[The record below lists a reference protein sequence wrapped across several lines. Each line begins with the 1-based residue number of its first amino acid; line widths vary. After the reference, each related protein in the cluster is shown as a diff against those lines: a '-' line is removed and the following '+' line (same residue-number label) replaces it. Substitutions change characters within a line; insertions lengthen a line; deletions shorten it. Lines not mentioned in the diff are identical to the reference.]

1 MKASFLRIAHR
12 GSSGAYPENTR
23 IAVEKALAAR
33 VDVVEVDCQLSKDGH
48 LVVFH
53 DESLRRTTRAGGTVK
68 AKTLKQLRQLD
79 IGSWFRKSFKNERI
93 LTLEEVV
100 EIVHGKA
107 ALNVEIK
114 SVAKGPLGIELKL
127 LFILSHY
134 KYLKRTIISSFD
146 YRALRRVREFGP
158 EAAIGLLYGSGSKE
172 NPFQVAREIGA
183 YSIHI
188 QKELA
193 SPVALEK
200 AAEAGL
206 KTFVWTVNDLREME
220 KFIALGIDGL
230 ISDYPE
236 KFWKIRL
243 KRK

>member
-1 MKASFLRIAHR
+1 M
-12 GSSGAYPENTR
+12 
-23 IAVEKALAAR
+23 
-33 VDVVEVDCQLSKDGH
+33 
-48 LVVFH
+48 
-53 DESLRRTTRAGGTVK
+53 
-68 AKTLKQLRQLD
+68 
-79 IGSWFRKSFKNERI
+79 
-93 LTLEEVV
+93 
-100 EIVHGKA
+100 
-107 ALNVEIK
+107 
-114 SVAKGPLGIELKL
+114 
-127 LFILSHY
+127 
-134 KYLKRTIISSFD
+134 
-146 YRALRRVREFGP
+146 REFGP

-183 YSIHI
+183 YSIHM

-193 SPVALEK
+193 SPGALEK

-220 KFIALGIDGL
+220 KFLALGVDGI